1 MIDSS
6 VVINLSNGDA
16 LSLLRSLPRRRFWV
30 TQAVVDECWP
40 TCGEDLATEIAMRR
54 LSVVDDAHI
63 DAARFLDLLD
73 AHSLGRGETES
84 IVACERLGFTLCC
97 DDKRAR
103 SLGNDVL
110 GNGRVAGMIA
120 VLRWCV
126 ADAIVS
132 AETAHAIY
140 QKMQAKG
147 GFLPDVAQTDF
158 CTSRQAHA
166 DGDGSTHQ

>member
-16 LSLLRSLPRRRFWV
+16 LSLLRGLPRRRFWV

-54 LSVVDDAHI
+54 LSVVDDTHI

-84 IVACERLGFTLCC
+84 IVACERLGFALCC

-103 SLGNDVL
+103 LLGNHVL
-110 GNGRVAGMIA
+110 GNGRVAGTIA
-120 VLRWCV
+120 VLRSCV

-132 AETAHAIY
+132 AETAYAIY
-140 QKMQAKG
+140 QKMRAKG
-147 GFLPDVAQTDF
+147 GFLPDVAQTGF

-166 DGDGSTHQ
+166 DGDGSTDQ